1 MLKRRIKQVNV
12 GILLLVIMSIFDNN
26 IMAAI
31 PRPEYP
37 RPQFERE
44 TWINLNGTWDYVF
57 DLVGSGIERGYEA
70 ASIHVVS
77 SCTGY
82 SISMAE

>member
-44 TWINLNGTWDYVF
+44 TWINLNGTWV
-57 DLVGSGIERGYEA
+57 
-70 ASIHVVS
+70 
-77 SCTGY
+77 
-82 SISMAE
+82 

>member
-37 RPQFERE
+37 RP
-44 TWINLNGTWDYVF
+44 
-57 DLVGSGIERGYEA
+57 
-70 ASIHVVS
+70 
-77 SCTGY
+77 
-82 SISMAE
+82 